1 MQKGEWGGV
10 FGVWCLVPGITGPN
24 TKLQTPNSK
33 RLVVI
38 WRAAMT
44 RGQMAAVLQLL
55 GLRHYFRRPRRPLQ
69 VYLAASFGHCR
80 AVWRQVLAAAG
91 LSGGNWLLQG
101 RCTSP
106 SFNGAAV
113 KYFLLSSS
121 LLFSSC
127 LVLNKN
133 KKYYRVAMSIHIF
146 YIVIADARLE
156 VVEKRSDQS
165 LAFTLFKA
173 MLCQL

>member
-1 MQKGEWGGV
+1 MVRLLQKGEWGGV

-33 RLVVI
+33 RLVVV

-80 AVWRQVLAAAG
+80 AVWRQVLAAVG

-101 RCTSP
+101 CLAAIGCCWAVQGRCTRP

-121 LLFSSC
+121 LLFSSSM
-127 LVLNKN
+127 VSNENKN
-133 KKYYRVAMSIHIF
+133 NTELQFSI
-146 YIVIADARLE
+146 V
-156 VVEKRSDQS
+156 
-165 LAFTLFKA
+165 
-173 MLCQL
+173 

>member
-1 MQKGEWGGV
+1 MV
-10 FGVWCLVPGITGPN
+10 
-24 TKLQTPNSK
+24 
-33 RLVVI
+33 
-38 WRAAMT
+38 
-44 RGQMAAVLQLL
+44 
-55 GLRHYFRRPRRPLQ
+55 
-69 VYLAASFGHCR
+69 AS
-80 AVWRQVLAAAG
+80 LAAAG

-133 KKYYRVAMSIHIF
+133 KKYYRVAMSIHIIF
-146 YIVIADARLE
+146 TLLLPMRDWRWLKRGLIKVWHFHHSKLCYVNCEIGLCLLRDKMKHSIV
-156 VVEKRSDQS
+156 VVCP
-165 LAFTLFKA
+165 LFKA
-173 MLCQL
+173 YWKQSRIFGAFQKHFRNRIAF

>member
-1 MQKGEWGGV
+1 MQ
-10 FGVWCLVPGITGPN
+10 
-24 TKLQTPNSK
+24 
-33 RLVVI
+33 VV
-38 WRAAMT
+38 A
-44 RGQMAAVLQLL
+44 
-55 GLRHYFRRPRRPLQ
+55 
-69 VYLAASFGHCR
+69 
-80 AVWRQVLAAAG
+80 AAAG
-91 LSGGNWLLQG
+91 LSGGNCLLQG

-165 LAFTLFKA
+165 LVFSSFKA